1 MKTYYIRHTEKLDID
16 NNTRVRLWENR
27 KIAIHFPQYK
37 DGKIDKNKK
46 DNDSL
51 DPNDYH
57 PKYKGDIRNLREL
70 AKDGGYVCAQYFIP
84 DKDDY
89 ECLVGYINPN
99 SKIEFIKGTWGDL
112 KGCSGKTAI
121 LKALSLQK
129 VRVIKP
135 SEQTSLLIDRPQQG
149 TIKRW
154 HRAGEKVENLVKGI
168 KKSNSGL
175 EDLSTAQQET
185 LCSEF
190 MRLPEIT
197 FPGLPILSHLLLPI
211 GRNMKDV
218 DIYGI
223 STDGKEIFA
232 QVTYSNLEEPKAK
245 DKCKKLSK
253 YSDEG
258 KNHLVFFCDTKE
270 SKKDEY
276 GILIFPIQQVF
287 DRFISTKAGKEW
299 LQYSLKC

>member
-1 MKTYYIRHTEKLDID
+1 MKTYYIRHTKELDID
-16 NNTRVRLWENR
+16 NNTRVRLWKNR
-27 KIAIHFPQYK
+27 KIAIHFPQ
-37 DGKIDKNKK
+37 DKHGEISKK

-51 DPNDYH
+51 DPNNYSGEG
-57 PKYKGDIRNLREL
+57 KGAIRTLHEL
-70 AKDGGYVCAQYFIP
+70 ANDGGYVCAQYFLP
-84 DKDDY
+84 DKD
-89 ECLVGYINPN
+89 ECLVGYVKPN
-99 SKIEFIKGTWGDL
+99 SEIKFIQGTWGDL
-112 KGCSGKTAI
+112 KGYSGRPAI

-129 VRVIKP
+129 VKIIKP
-135 SEQTSLLIDRPQQG
+135 SEQTKLLIDRPKRG

-154 HRAGEKVENLVKGI
+154 HKAGEKVENLVKGI
-168 KKSNSGL
+168 KKSNPGL
-175 EDLSTAQQET
+175 EDLSPKQQEI

-223 STDGKEIFA
+223 STDGKKIFT
-232 QVTYSNLEEPKAK
+232 QVTYSNFEEAK
-245 DKCKKLSK
+245 VKEKCKKLSK

-258 KNHLVFFCDTKE
+258 KNHLVFFCDTKKP
-270 SKKDEY
+270 KKDED

-299 LQYSLKC
+299 LQYSL

>member
-1 MKTYYIRHTEKLDID
+1 MKTYYIRHTKKLDID
-16 NNTRVRLWENR
+16 NITRVHLWKNR
-27 KIAIHFPQYK
+27 KIAIHFPEYK

-51 DPNDYH
+51 DPNDYSGAG
-57 PKYKGDIRNLREL
+57 KGAMRTLREL
-70 AKDGGYVCAQYFIP
+70 ANDGGYVCTQYFIP

-112 KGCSGKTAI
+112 KGCRGKTAI

-129 VRVIKP
+129 VKSIEP
-135 SEQTSLLIDRPQQG
+135 SKQISLLIGRPQQG
-149 TIKRW
+149 TIGRW
-154 HRAGEKVENLVKGI
+154 KKAGEKVKNLVEGI
-168 KKSNSGL
+168 KKSNPSL
-175 EDLSTAQQET
+175 DDLLPPQQET

-190 MRLPEIT
+190 MRLPETEIN
-197 FPGLPILSHLLLPI
+197 FPGLLRLSHLLLPI
-211 GRNMKDV
+211 GRNMEDV

-223 STDGKEIFA
+223 SADGKKIFA
-232 QVTYSNLEEPKAK
+232 QVTYSNLEEPKVK

-253 YSDEG
+253 YSDKG

-270 SKKDEY
+270 PKKDEE
-276 GILIFPIQQVF
+276 GIRIFPIQRVF
-287 DRFISTKAGKEW
+287 DHFISTKAGKEW
-299 LQYSLKC
+299 LQYSL

>member
-1 MKTYYIRHTEKLDID
+1 MKTYYIRHTKDLDID
-16 NNTRVRLWENR
+16 NITRVNLWKNR
-27 KIAIHFPQYK
+27 KIAIHFPE
-37 DGKIDKNKK
+37 DKQGEIGEK

-51 DPNDYH
+51 DPDDYR
-57 PKYKGDIRNLREL
+57 PNGKGAIKNLREL

-84 DKDDY
+84 DKDDS

-99 SKIEFIKGTWGDL
+99 SEIEFIKGTWGDL
-112 KGCSGKTAI
+112 KSYNGREAI

-135 SEQTSLLIDRPQQG
+135 REQTSLLINCPQQG
-149 TIKRW
+149 TISWW
-154 HRAGEKVENLVKGI
+154 HKAGEKVENLVKGI

-190 MRLPEIT
+190 MRLPETEIN
-197 FPGLPILSHLLLPI
+197 FPGLPRLSHLLLPI

-223 STDGKEIFA
+223 STDGKKIFA
-232 QVTYSNLEEPKAK
+232 QVTYSNLEEPKVK

-258 KNHLVFFCDTKE
+258 KNHLVFFCDTKKP
-270 SKKDEY
+270 KKDED

-299 LQYSLKC
+299 LQYSL

>member
-1 MKTYYIRHTEKLDID
+1 MKTYYIRHTKDLDID
-16 NNTRVRLWENR
+16 NITRVHLWKNR
-27 KIAIHFPQYK
+27 KIAIHFPHDK
-37 DGKIDKNKK
+37 DGILREK

-51 DPNDYH
+51 DPNDYSGDD
-57 PKYKGDIRNLREL
+57 KGAITVLNEL
-70 AKDGGYVCAQYFIP
+70 AKDGGYVCAEYSLP
-84 DKDDY
+84 DKN
-89 ECLVGYINPN
+89 ECLVGYVKPHSEI
-99 SKIEFIKGTWGDL
+99 KFIQGTWGDL
-112 KGCSGKTAI
+112 KGYSGRPAI

-129 VRVIKP
+129 VKVIKP
-135 SEQTSLLIDRPQQG
+135 SEQTKLLIGRPRRG
-149 TIKRW
+149 TIARW
-154 HRAGEKVENLVKGI
+154 HEADEKVENLVNGI
-168 KKSNSGL
+168 KKSNP
-175 EDLSTAQQET
+175 DLKDLKPAQQET

-197 FPGLPILSHLLLPI
+197 FPRLPILSHLLLPI

-223 STDGKEIFA
+223 SQDGKEIFA
-232 QVTYSNLEEPKAK
+232 QVTYSKFEEAEVKK
-245 DKCKKLSK
+245 KCKKLSK

-258 KNHLVFFCDTKE
+258 KNHLVFFCNTKE
-270 SKKDEY
+270 PKKDED